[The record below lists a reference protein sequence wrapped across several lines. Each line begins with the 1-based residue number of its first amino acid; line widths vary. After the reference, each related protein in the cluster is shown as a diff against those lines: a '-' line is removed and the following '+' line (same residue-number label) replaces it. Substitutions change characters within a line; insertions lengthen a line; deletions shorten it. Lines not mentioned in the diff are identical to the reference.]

1 MIECHIMMWTMYSD
15 GEINRL
21 TNARPHGAT
30 KQPKL
35 RSPIRDCIS
44 RKVTLRLLTME
55 SANDVAFCQQA
66 TVVPSY

>member
-1 MIECHIMMWTMYSD
+1 MMWTMYSD